1 MVTRLVINKDFL
13 PQGNEFVS
21 TSGHRMF
28 FLLLLAIYLTIKDN
42 FKIYFKSINCC
53 DDLKEQS
60 AQGNATSTFDRKDKT
75 ILLIKSL
82 SSVTEKAKNKPQS

>member
-1 MVTRLVINKDFL
+1 
-13 PQGNEFVS
+13 
-21 TSGHRMF
+21 MF
-28 FLLLLAIYLTIKDN
+28 FLLGTIYLTIKDN

-82 SSVTEKAKNKPQS
+82 SSVTEKATNKPQS

>member
-1 MVTRLVINKDFL
+1 
-13 PQGNEFVS
+13 
-21 TSGHRMF
+21 MF

-60 AQGNATSTFDRKDKT
+60 AQGNATSTFDIKNKT